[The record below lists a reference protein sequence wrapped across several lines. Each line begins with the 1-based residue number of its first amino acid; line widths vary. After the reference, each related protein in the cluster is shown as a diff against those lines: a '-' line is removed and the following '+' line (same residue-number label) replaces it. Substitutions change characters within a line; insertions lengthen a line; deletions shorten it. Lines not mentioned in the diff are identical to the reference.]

1 MIDRKGG
8 GVIPPLFFFHRRGA
22 MTGAEFFQNLTYL
35 RKQMDRS
42 RDRMR
47 EAEEE
52 AAAVR
57 GVRYDITGGKS
68 GGPRASSVEKAAEL
82 IEERRGEYAE
92 AAEAFYREWN
102 KVQEA
107 RSRFSDPI
115 LYDVAAMR
123 YHLGKPWA
131 DIGKKLGYCRR
142 SLNRYDRQLMQEAAW
157 IIPGL
162 TA

>member
-1 MIDRKGG
+1 
-8 GVIPPLFFFHRRGA
+8 
-22 MTGAEFFQNLTYL
+22 MTAAEFFQNLTYL

-92 AAEAFYREWN
+92 AAEAFYEEWN

-115 LYDVAAMR
+115 LYDVAAQR
-123 YHLGKPWA
+123 YHLGKPWEE
-131 DIGKKLGYCRR
+131 IGKKLGYCRR
-142 SLNRYDRQLMQEAAW
+142 SLNRFDRQMIREAAA